1 MAGMVLKD
9 LMLLHIF
16 TTKAN
21 HPQALMKKKP
31 AILFL
36 LPVLLL
42 LLSGSGLKAGAAD
55 RATTALLTYT
65 LLADRNLCIYI
76 TTDAINF
83 V

>member
-1 MAGMVLKD
+1 MAGIVLKNVI
-9 LMLLHIF
+9 LLHIC
-16 TTKAN
+16 TAKA
-21 HPQALMKKKP
+21 HQPQALMKKKP

-36 LPVLLL
+36 LPVLL

-76 TTDAINF
+76 I
-83 V
+83 